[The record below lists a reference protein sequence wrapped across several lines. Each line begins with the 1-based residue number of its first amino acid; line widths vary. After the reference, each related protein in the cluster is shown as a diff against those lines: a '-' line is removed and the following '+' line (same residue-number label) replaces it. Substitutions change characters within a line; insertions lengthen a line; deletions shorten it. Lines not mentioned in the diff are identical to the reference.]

1 MRVPISWLKDYVDID
16 VDVKKFA
23 DEMTMSGSKVET
35 IEVQGREIT
44 GVVTAK
50 VLKIEK
56 HPNADR
62 LHVAQVDT
70 GKGITQVVTGAD
82 NVREGDCIP
91 VALDGATLPG
101 GKRIS
106 AGKLRGVDSCGMM
119 CSAQELGIT
128 PGDFPGAVEDGI
140 FILDPETPV
149 GKDIKDV
156 LGMNET
162 VVEFEITPN
171 RPDCLSIIGIAREA
185 AATFGK
191 KLKYPQLEVC
201 ETKGDRAE
209 KYASVEILDAELC
222 PRYAAR
228 VVKNVKIEESPEW
241 MKRRLRA
248 AGMRPINNIVDITNY
263 VMLEFGQPMHAFDI
277 ENIADRKIIV
287 RRAKKGEKIDT
298 LDEKKRTL
306 DEDMLVIADGKRPI
320 AIAGVIGGAD
330 SEIRESTKT
339 ILFESA
345 NFNGTSVR
353 ITSGKL
359 GVRTEASSRFEKGLD
374 PNMAMKALDR
384 AAQLINMLGAGDA
397 AEGVIDCYPHRTEER
412 TVKFDYARING
423 LLGTNLTENEI
434 VKILESLELTVDTEK
449 KEVAIPTFRGDI
461 ETDADLAEEVARFYG
476 YNRIKPTLLEGKATT
491 IGRKTRKQ
499 IFEDIIVNTMLSAG
513 LSEAYTFSFMSP
525 EEFDK
530 IRLPANSEERKA
542 VVVKN
547 PLSKEQSLMRTT
559 TIPAML
565 ASLSTNYSRKVK
577 QAKLFEFSHVYLP
590 DQAAKDGLP
599 VQKKVLT
606 MGMYGNVDFYDLKGV
621 VEMLMASL
629 RVKDGYKLEKSAK
642 NPIFHPGRTGT
653 IIVNGKKIGTIGEI
667 HPEVIENYELPE
679 RVYIGVIEA
688 EHLIENAIMHS
699 KYVPLPK
706 FPPVE
711 RDIALIVKDDV
722 SVKSIEDVI
731 RNESGSL
738 LEDMELFDI
747 YKGKQVPDGCKSV
760 AYSITFRAGDRTLT
774 DEEVN
779 SVMGRIIE
787 TLHDE
792 LGAILRK

>member
-1 MRVPISWLKDYVDID
+1 MKVPISWLRDYVDVD
-16 VDVKKFA
+16 VDIKEFA
-23 DEMTMSGSKVET
+23 DGMTMSGSKVET

-62 LHVAQVDT
+62 LYVAQVNT
-70 GKGITQVVTGAD
+70 GNGTIQVVTGAD

-91 VALDGATLPG
+91 VALDGAVLPG

-128 PGDFPGAVEDGI
+128 PGDFPGAVENGI

-162 VVEFEITPN
+162 VAEFEITPN

-191 KLKYPQLEVC
+191 NLRYPQLEVR
-201 ETKGDRAE
+201 EIKGDRAE
-209 KYASVEILDAELC
+209 KYVSVEISDADLC
-222 PRYAAR
+222 RRYAAR

-277 ENIADRKIIV
+277 ENITGRKIIV
-287 RRAKKGEKIDT
+287 RRARKDEEIDT
-298 LDEKKRTL
+298 LDGKKRIL
-306 DEDMLVIADGKRPI
+306 DGDMLVIADGKRPV
-320 AIAGVIGGAD
+320 AIAGVIGGED

-345 NFNGTSVR
+345 NFDGTSVR

-374 PNMAMKALDR
+374 PNMAVKALDR
-384 AAQLINMLGAGDA
+384 AAQLINMLGAGDVT
-397 AEGVIDCYPHRTEER
+397 EGVIDCYPRRTEER
-412 TVKFDYARING
+412 VIKFDPARITG
-423 LLGTNLTENEI
+423 LLGTDLTESEI
-434 VKILESLELTVDTEK
+434 VRILESIELTVDTEK
-449 KEVAIPTFRGDI
+449 QKVTVPTFRSDI

-476 YNRIKPTLLEGKATT
+476 YNRIKPTLLEGKAAT
-491 IGRKTRKQ
+491 IGGKTRKQ
-499 IFEDIIVNTMLSAG
+499 IFEDVIVNTMLSAG
-513 LSEAYTFSFMSP
+513 MSEAYTFSFMSP
-525 EEFDK
+525 AEFDK
-530 IRLPANSEERKA
+530 IRLPINSGARRA
-542 VVVKN
+542 VAVKN
-547 PLSKEQSLMRTT
+547 PLGEEQSLMRTT

-565 ASLSTNYSRKVK
+565 TSLSTNYSRRVK
-577 QAKLFEFSHVYLP
+577 QAKLFEFAYVYLP
-590 DQAAKDGLP
+590 DQSAKDNLP
-599 VQKKVLT
+599 VQKRILT
-606 MGMYGNVDFYDLKGV
+606 MGMYGNVDFYDLKGI
-621 VEMLMASL
+621 VEMLMTSL
-629 RVKDGYKLEKSAK
+629 RIKEDYKLEKCAD
-642 NPIFHPGRTGT
+642 NPVFHPGRTGT
-653 IIVNGKKIGTIGEI
+653 VLINGKKIGTIGEV
-667 HPEVIENYELPE
+667 HPEVVENYDLPE
-679 RVYIGVIEA
+679 RVYIGVIEV
-688 EHLIENAIMHS
+688 EHLIENAMMYS
-699 KYVPLPK
+699 KYTPLPK

-711 RDIALIVKDDV
+711 RDIALIVRDSV

-731 RNESGSL
+731 RVKSGGI
-738 LEDMELFDI
+738 LEDMDLFDI
-747 YKGKQVPDGCKSV
+747 YKGKQIPDGYKSV

-779 SVMGRIIE
+779 SVMDGIIAA
-787 TLHDE
+787 LHNE
-792 LGAILRK
+792 LGARLRK